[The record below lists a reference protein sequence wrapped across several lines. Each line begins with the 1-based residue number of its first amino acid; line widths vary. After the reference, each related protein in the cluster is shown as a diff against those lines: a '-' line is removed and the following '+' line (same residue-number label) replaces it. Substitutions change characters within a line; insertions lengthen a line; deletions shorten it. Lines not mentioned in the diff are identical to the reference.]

1 MSRSKENEGIEKA
14 IHKTSI
20 DLLEKGE
27 VDIIIGYTNGTYPLN
42 TAPYIVQNIKEVK
55 NLIWNNLCHINLAKY
70 LPKIKN
76 VITIKEEDEIKVGII
91 AKGCVARAINH
102 LIMENQIN
110 PDNIKIIGIECNGI
124 LNRPKIL
131 QEFQNKDIS
140 EFYVENDEIIING
153 DGFEEKLSFE
163 KYLMANCRTCTVKA
177 PPNSGKLSEFVIGA
191 TYQNTNFED
200 PFEEIKEFEKKNPTE
215 RWEEIK
221 EILSSCI
228 RCYACREA
236 CPLCYCDICFVDQNM
251 PRWFGKT
258 TQLSEIITFHIIRA
272 LHSAGRCV
280 GCGSCSNVCPMGI
293 DLSLI
298 TRKLEKIAKERF
310 NFTSGMD
317 LETTPPM
324 MCYQMDDQQEF
335 MLDEE

>member
-1 MSRSKENEGIEKA
+1 MSKSKENAEIQKSLQK
-14 IHKTSI
+14 ISI

-27 VDIIIGYTNGTYPLN
+27 VDIIIGYTNGTYALN
-42 TAPYIVQNIKEVK
+42 TAPYIAQNVKKVK

-76 VITIKEEDEIKVGII
+76 VVPIKEEVEIKVGII

-110 PDNIKIIGIECNGI
+110 PENIKIIGIDCNGI
-124 LNRPKIL
+124 INRPKIL
-131 QEFQNKDIS
+131 REFQNKDIS
-140 EFYVENDEIIING
+140 EFNVENNEIIIKGKN
-153 DGFEEKLSFE
+153 FEKKLPFE
-163 KYLMANCRTCTVKA
+163 KYLMANCKTCKVKA
-177 PPNSGKLSEFVIGA
+177 PPNSGNLSELVIGA
-191 TYQNTNFED
+191 TNKNEIFD
-200 PFEEIKEFEKKNPTE
+200 DRFEEINEFEKKPPAK

-221 EILSSCI
+221 EILNPCI

-236 CPLCYCDICFVDQNM
+236 CPFCYCDICFVDQNM

-310 NFTSGMD
+310 NFISGMD

-335 MLDEE
+335 MLKED